1 MKKIL
6 LLLNPKQKR
15 FFFLISLLS
24 IPITIL
30 ETLGIAIFLPYIQ
43 IILSYNENNILNNFI
58 NLNKITHFDLIF
70 YSTIILILFFIFK
83 NAIIVYFNF
92 LKLKFS
98 ENLKTELAYSFLKK
112 YLSTN
117 YSFFIKN
124 DTAKFIREIN
134 DSVPNYVN
142 TLRAYLDLINYTFFL
157 IVIFII
163 IIFSKNFNQ
172 FFYLITFTF
181 LLIPIYIV
189 SKSKLKT
196 WGTERVKSSGKLL
209 GYLIAAF
216 SMIREIKILSKYK
229 FFEKL
234 INNQVSHINILNLKK
249 ELLISSF
256 RYFFEIFAVIILSLY
271 IKNLVDAD
279 ISNEN
284 LIITIGIVVVAFS
297 RLIPILNLI
306 LSSMSIIKN
315 AKKSVD
321 LVYEDFFINTEFKK
335 VNEIN
340 DNKTFNNLELKNIY
354 FSFNDK
360 EIFKD
365 LNFKIR
371 RGDKIFI
378 SGDSGIGKSTFINIL
393 LGFLKPTS
401 GKILIDDIDINED
414 IVNFRSLFGY
424 VPQEIHLIDDTLER
438 NITLNID
445 DKTNLDFLENS
456 LKISKL
462 KKFVETNS
470 IKYQVGE
477 RGSKL
482 SGGQIKRLGLARSLY
497 NLPKILIIDE
507 GTSGIDIQTEEEIIN
522 ELVSSDYTK
531 NMTIIFIA
539 HKLNL
544 KKYFKTNTKI
554 SNKKILLD

>member
-1 MKKIL
+1 
-6 LLLNPKQKR
+6 
-15 FFFLISLLS
+15 
-24 IPITIL
+24 
-30 ETLGIAIFLPYIQ
+30 
-43 IILSYNENNILNNFI
+43 
-58 NLNKITHFDLIF
+58 
-70 YSTIILILFFIFK
+70 
-83 NAIIVYFNF
+83 
-92 LKLKFS
+92 
-98 ENLKTELAYSFLKK
+98 
-112 YLSTN
+112 
-117 YSFFIKN
+117 
-124 DTAKFIREIN
+124 
-134 DSVPNYVN
+134 
-142 TLRAYLDLINYTFFL
+142 
-157 IVIFII
+157 
-163 IIFSKNFNQ
+163 
-172 FFYLITFTF
+172 
-181 LLIPIYIV
+181 
-189 SKSKLKT
+189 
-196 WGTERVKSSGKLL
+196 
-209 GYLIAAF
+209 
-216 SMIREIKILSKYK
+216 
-229 FFEKL
+229 
-234 INNQVSHINILNLKK
+234 
-249 ELLISSF
+249 
-256 RYFFEIFAVIILSLY
+256 
-271 IKNLVDAD
+271 
-279 ISNEN
+279 
-284 LIITIGIVVVAFS
+284 
-297 RLIPILNLI
+297 
-306 LSSMSIIKN
+306 MSIIKN